1 MKLYLDTSTE
11 NTILRLDEKEYS
23 APLKNQLA
31 EQIFTFIHDKLVENQ
46 ADWTDLTEI
55 TFFAGPGSF
64 TGLRI
69 GAAVVNALADQLQIP
84 LKNQDREVVPI
95 ILPNYGR
102 PANITPSKKSISHSA
117 AHFACAIIYDIRK
130 FMDQD
135 LHQNQNNQKPQTI
148 GGVTFSA
155 GLSHPVTPQVSPG
168 SNQPSFAKPAS
179 EQSNITAPQPTI
191 PSPAD
196 LFNNNSAAFSAPQ
209 STPVS
214 TPATEN
220 PANAYQ
226 ANNYTSPAASAEQI
240 FAAETTNN
248 FYTNDNSNPFGENGF
263 TQAARNGN
271 PNSNQSMIDQSIQNA
286 AMLNQAT
293 EAQKNPGQEVNNGPE
308 IVYNQLNVPVASPTH
323 FEEKFTVVDP
333 NASADKSAEAA
344 KAEKEAK
351 EKDPRT
357 IAMKALKKMT
367 TMAMVFGIL
376 SVLFLVLSL
385 IGLVYGIS
393 QGDKITTANNTIK
406 NQSQIIAAVEESSGV
421 AKISTPADV
430 PVYKTTLGY
439 IYLSDWNIKLKVPDN
454 LSTMSYVLNT
464 YEYRNSICFNGIQKG
479 VQAKQEFADPAKNL
493 GKQGCLVRVPV
504 SEGDFEASTGKRF
517 GTKVTTYKDYNFF
530 YTDPTIS
537 SKDGTEL
544 GLETAS
550 NQIIR
555 NMIFALETYE

>member
-1 MKLYLDTSTE
+1 
-11 NTILRLDEKEYS
+11 
-23 APLKNQLA
+23 
-31 EQIFTFIHDKLVENQ
+31 
-46 ADWTDLTEI
+46 
-55 TFFAGPGSF
+55 
-64 TGLRI
+64 
-69 GAAVVNALADQLQIP
+69 
-84 LKNQDREVVPI
+84 
-95 ILPNYGR
+95 
-102 PANITPSKKSISHSA
+102 
-117 AHFACAIIYDIRK
+117 
-130 FMDQD
+130 MDQD

-179 EQSNITAPQPTI
+179 EQSNITAPQPT
-191 PSPAD
+191 PAT
-196 LFNNNSAAFSAPQ
+196 AP
-209 STPVS
+209 V
-214 TPATEN
+214 TEN

-226 ANNYTSPAASAEQI
+226 SNNYTSPAASAEQI

-248 FYTNDNSNPFGENGF
+248 FYANDSSNPFGENGF
-263 TQAARNGN
+263 TQAARSGN
-271 PNSNQSMIDQSIQNA
+271 PNSNQSMINQSIQNA

-293 EAQKNPGQEVNNGPE
+293 EAQKNPNQEVNNGPE

-333 NASADKSAEAA
+333 NADAIKSAESA
-344 KAEKEAK
+344 KAEKETK
-351 EKDPRT
+351 EKDPRF

-376 SVLFLVLSL
+376 AVLFLVLSL

-530 YTDPTIS
+530 YTDPTVS
-537 SKDGTEL
+537 SKDGAEL

>member
-1 MKLYLDTSTE
+1 
-11 NTILRLDEKEYS
+11 
-23 APLKNQLA
+23 
-31 EQIFTFIHDKLVENQ
+31 
-46 ADWTDLTEI
+46 
-55 TFFAGPGSF
+55 
-64 TGLRI
+64 
-69 GAAVVNALADQLQIP
+69 
-84 LKNQDREVVPI
+84 
-95 ILPNYGR
+95 
-102 PANITPSKKSISHSA
+102 
-117 AHFACAIIYDIRK
+117 
-130 FMDQD
+130 MDQD

-179 EQSNITAPQPTI
+179 EQSNATTPQPTI

-196 LFNNNSAAFSAPQ
+196 LFNNNSATFSTPQ

-214 TPATEN
+214 TPVTETT
-220 PANAYQ
+220 PANTYQ

-240 FAAETTNN
+240 FAAETTSN
-248 FYTNDNSNPFGENGF
+248 FYTNDSSNPFGENGF

-286 AMLNQAT
+286 AILSQAT
-293 EAQKNPGQEVNNGPE
+293 ETQKNSGQEMNNGPE

-333 NASADKSAEAA
+333 NADATKSAEAA

-351 EKDPRT
+351 EKDPRF

-393 QGDKITTANNTIK
+393 QGDKITTANSTIK
-406 NQSQIIAAVEESSGV
+406 NQAQIIAAVEESSGV

-530 YTDPTIS
+530 YIDPTIS
-537 SKDGTEL
+537 SKDGAEL

>member
-1 MKLYLDTSTE
+1 
-11 NTILRLDEKEYS
+11 
-23 APLKNQLA
+23 
-31 EQIFTFIHDKLVENQ
+31 
-46 ADWTDLTEI
+46 
-55 TFFAGPGSF
+55 
-64 TGLRI
+64 
-69 GAAVVNALADQLQIP
+69 
-84 LKNQDREVVPI
+84 
-95 ILPNYGR
+95 
-102 PANITPSKKSISHSA
+102 
-117 AHFACAIIYDIRK
+117 
-130 FMDQD
+130 MDQD

-179 EQSNITAPQPTI
+179 EQSNITTPQPTIPSPADLFSSNSAAFSATQSTPQPTI

-196 LFNNNSAAFSAPQ
+196 LFNNNSAAFSTPQ
-209 STPVS
+209 STPAT
-214 TPATEN
+214 TPMPETSN
-220 PANAYQ
+220 NTYQ
-226 ANNYTSPAASAEQI
+226 ANNYTSPAASVEQN
-240 FAAETTNN
+240 FATETANN
-248 FYTNDNSNPFGENGF
+248 FYTNGNSNPFSENGF
-263 TQAARNGN
+263 TQAARSGN
-271 PNSNQSMIDQSIQNA
+271 PNSNQSMINQSIQNA

-293 EAQKNPGQEVNNGPE
+293 ETQKNPGQEVDNGPE

-333 NASADKSAEAA
+333 NASADKSAEAD

-376 SVLFLVLSL
+376 AVLFLVLSL

-406 NQSQIIAAVEESSGV
+406 NQAQIIAAVEESSGV

-530 YTDPTIS
+530 YTDPTVS
-537 SKDGTEL
+537 SKDGAEL

>member
-1 MKLYLDTSTE
+1 
-11 NTILRLDEKEYS
+11 
-23 APLKNQLA
+23 
-31 EQIFTFIHDKLVENQ
+31 
-46 ADWTDLTEI
+46 
-55 TFFAGPGSF
+55 
-64 TGLRI
+64 
-69 GAAVVNALADQLQIP
+69 
-84 LKNQDREVVPI
+84 
-95 ILPNYGR
+95 
-102 PANITPSKKSISHSA
+102 
-117 AHFACAIIYDIRK
+117 
-130 FMDQD
+130 MDQD

-179 EQSNITAPQPTI
+179 EQSNITTPQPTI

-196 LFNNNSAAFSAPQ
+196 LFNNNSAAFSTPQ

-214 TPATEN
+214 TPVTETT
-220 PANAYQ
+220 PANTYQ

-240 FAAETTNN
+240 FAAENTNN
-248 FYTNDNSNPFGENGF
+248 FYTNDSSNPFGENGF

-271 PNSNQSMIDQSIQNA
+271 PNSNQNMINQSIQNA

-293 EAQKNPGQEVNNGPE
+293 ETQKNPGQEVNNGPE

-333 NASADKSAEAA
+333 NADAAKSAEAA

-351 EKDPRT
+351 EKDPRF

-376 SVLFLVLSL
+376 AVLFLVLSL

-406 NQSQIIAAVEESSGV
+406 NQAQIIAAVEESSGV

-439 IYLSDWNIKLKVPDN
+439 IYLSDWNIKLKIPDN
-454 LSTMSYVLNT
+454 ISTMSYVLNT

-537 SKDGTEL
+537 SKDGAEL

>member
-1 MKLYLDTSTE
+1 
-11 NTILRLDEKEYS
+11 
-23 APLKNQLA
+23 
-31 EQIFTFIHDKLVENQ
+31 
-46 ADWTDLTEI
+46 
-55 TFFAGPGSF
+55 
-64 TGLRI
+64 
-69 GAAVVNALADQLQIP
+69 
-84 LKNQDREVVPI
+84 
-95 ILPNYGR
+95 
-102 PANITPSKKSISHSA
+102 
-117 AHFACAIIYDIRK
+117 
-130 FMDQD
+130 MDQD

-179 EQSNITAPQPTI
+179 EQSNITTPQPTI

-196 LFNNNSAAFSAPQ
+196 LFNNNSATFSTPQ

-214 TPATEN
+214 TPVTETT
-220 PANAYQ
+220 PANTYQ

-240 FAAETTNN
+240 FAAETTSN
-248 FYTNDNSNPFGENGF
+248 FYTNDSYNPFGENGF

-271 PNSNQSMIDQSIQNA
+271 PNSNQNMINQSIQNA

-293 EAQKNPGQEVNNGPE
+293 ETQKNPGQEANNGPE

-376 SVLFLVLSL
+376 AVLFLVLSL
-385 IGLVYGIS
+385 VGLVYGIS

-406 NQSQIIAAVEESSGV
+406 NQAQIIAAVEESSGV

-537 SKDGTEL
+537 SKDGAEL

>member
-1 MKLYLDTSTE
+1 
-11 NTILRLDEKEYS
+11 
-23 APLKNQLA
+23 
-31 EQIFTFIHDKLVENQ
+31 
-46 ADWTDLTEI
+46 
-55 TFFAGPGSF
+55 
-64 TGLRI
+64 
-69 GAAVVNALADQLQIP
+69 
-84 LKNQDREVVPI
+84 
-95 ILPNYGR
+95 
-102 PANITPSKKSISHSA
+102 
-117 AHFACAIIYDIRK
+117 
-130 FMDQD
+130 MDQD
-135 LHQNQNNQKPQTI
+135 LRQNQNNQKPQTI

-179 EQSNITAPQPTI
+179 EQSNITTPQPTI

-196 LFNNNSAAFSAPQ
+196 LFNNNSATFSTPQ

-214 TPATEN
+214 TPVTETT
-220 PANAYQ
+220 PANTYQ

-240 FAAETTNN
+240 FAAENTNN
-248 FYTNDNSNPFGENGF
+248 FYTNDSSNPFGENGF

-271 PNSNQSMIDQSIQNA
+271 PNSNQSMINQSIQNA

-293 EAQKNPGQEVNNGPE
+293 ETQKNPGQEMNNGPE

-333 NASADKSAEAA
+333 NADATKSAEAA

-351 EKDPRT
+351 EKDPRF

-376 SVLFLVLSL
+376 AVLFLVLSL

-406 NQSQIIAAVEESSGV
+406 NQAQIIAAVEESSGV

-454 LSTMSYVLNT
+454 ISTMSYVLNT

-530 YTDPTIS
+530 YIDPTIS
-537 SKDGTEL
+537 SKDGAEL

>member
-1 MKLYLDTSTE
+1 
-11 NTILRLDEKEYS
+11 
-23 APLKNQLA
+23 
-31 EQIFTFIHDKLVENQ
+31 
-46 ADWTDLTEI
+46 
-55 TFFAGPGSF
+55 
-64 TGLRI
+64 
-69 GAAVVNALADQLQIP
+69 
-84 LKNQDREVVPI
+84 
-95 ILPNYGR
+95 
-102 PANITPSKKSISHSA
+102 
-117 AHFACAIIYDIRK
+117 
-130 FMDQD
+130 MDQD

-179 EQSNITAPQPTI
+179 EQSNATTPQPTI

-196 LFNNNSAAFSAPQ
+196 LFNNNSAAFSTPQ

-214 TPATEN
+214 TPVTETT
-220 PANAYQ
+220 PANTYQ
-226 ANNYTSPAASAEQI
+226 ANNYTSPVASAEQI
-240 FAAETTNN
+240 FAADTTNN
-248 FYTNDNSNPFGENGF
+248 FYANDNSNPFGENGF

-271 PNSNQSMIDQSIQNA
+271 PNSNQNMINQSIQNA

-293 EAQKNPGQEVNNGPE
+293 ETQKNPGQEMNNGPE

-333 NASADKSAEAA
+333 NADAAKSAEAA

-351 EKDPRT
+351 DKDPRF

-376 SVLFLVLSL
+376 AVLFLVLSL

-406 NQSQIIAAVEESSGV
+406 NQAQIIAAVEESSGV
-421 AKISTPADV
+421 AKISTPSDV

-530 YTDPTIS
+530 YIDPTVS
-537 SKDGTEL
+537 SKDGAEL

>member
-1 MKLYLDTSTE
+1 
-11 NTILRLDEKEYS
+11 
-23 APLKNQLA
+23 
-31 EQIFTFIHDKLVENQ
+31 
-46 ADWTDLTEI
+46 
-55 TFFAGPGSF
+55 
-64 TGLRI
+64 
-69 GAAVVNALADQLQIP
+69 
-84 LKNQDREVVPI
+84 
-95 ILPNYGR
+95 
-102 PANITPSKKSISHSA
+102 
-117 AHFACAIIYDIRK
+117 
-130 FMDQD
+130 MDQD

-179 EQSNITAPQPTI
+179 EQSNITTPQPTI

-196 LFNNNSAAFSAPQ
+196 LFNNNSATFSTPQ

-214 TPATEN
+214 TPVTETT
-220 PANAYQ
+220 PANTYQ

-240 FAAETTNN
+240 FAAETNNN
-248 FYTNDNSNPFGENGF
+248 FYTNDSSNPFGENGF

-271 PNSNQSMIDQSIQNA
+271 PNSNQSMINQSIQNA

-293 EAQKNPGQEVNNGPE
+293 ETQKNPGQEMNNGPE

-333 NASADKSAEAA
+333 NADAAKSAEAA

-351 EKDPRT
+351 EKDPRF

-376 SVLFLVLSL
+376 AVLFLVLSL

-393 QGDKITTANNTIK
+393 QGDKITTANNTIR
-406 NQSQIIAAVEESSGV
+406 NQAQIIAAVEESSGV
-421 AKISTPADV
+421 AKISTPSDV

-439 IYLSDWNIKLKVPDN
+439 IYLSDWNIKLKIPDN
-454 LSTMSYVLNT
+454 ISTMSYVLNT

-530 YTDPTIS
+530 YIDPTVS
-537 SKDGTEL
+537 SKDGAEL

>member
-1 MKLYLDTSTE
+1 
-11 NTILRLDEKEYS
+11 
-23 APLKNQLA
+23 
-31 EQIFTFIHDKLVENQ
+31 
-46 ADWTDLTEI
+46 
-55 TFFAGPGSF
+55 
-64 TGLRI
+64 
-69 GAAVVNALADQLQIP
+69 
-84 LKNQDREVVPI
+84 
-95 ILPNYGR
+95 
-102 PANITPSKKSISHSA
+102 
-117 AHFACAIIYDIRK
+117 
-130 FMDQD
+130 MDQD

-179 EQSNITAPQPTI
+179 EQSNAATPQPTI

-196 LFNNNSAAFSAPQ
+196 LFGNNSAAFSAPQ
-209 STPVS
+209 STP
-214 TPATEN
+214 ATAPVAEN

-226 ANNYTSPAASAEQI
+226 PNNYTSPAASAEQI

-248 FYTNDNSNPFGENGF
+248 FYTNDSSNPFGENGF

-271 PNSNQSMIDQSIQNA
+271 PNSNQSMINQSIQNA

-293 EAQKNPGQEVNNGPE
+293 ETQKNPGQEANNGPE

-333 NASADKSAEAA
+333 NAASEKSAEAA

-357 IAMKALKKMT
+357 IAMRALKKMT

-376 SVLFLVLSL
+376 AVLFLVLSL

-439 IYLSDWNIKLKVPDN
+439 IYLSDWNIKLKIPDN
-454 LSTMSYVLNT
+454 ISTMSYVLNT

-504 SEGDFEASTGKRF
+504 SGDFEASTGKRF

-530 YTDPTIS
+530 YIDPTVS
-537 SKDGTEL
+537 SKDGAEL

>member
-1 MKLYLDTSTE
+1 
-11 NTILRLDEKEYS
+11 
-23 APLKNQLA
+23 
-31 EQIFTFIHDKLVENQ
+31 
-46 ADWTDLTEI
+46 
-55 TFFAGPGSF
+55 
-64 TGLRI
+64 
-69 GAAVVNALADQLQIP
+69 
-84 LKNQDREVVPI
+84 
-95 ILPNYGR
+95 
-102 PANITPSKKSISHSA
+102 
-117 AHFACAIIYDIRK
+117 
-130 FMDQD
+130 MDQD

-179 EQSNITAPQPTI
+179 EQSNITTPQPTI

-196 LFNNNSAAFSAPQ
+196 LFNNNSATFSTPQ

-214 TPATEN
+214 TPVTETT
-220 PANAYQ
+220 PANTYQ

-240 FAAETTNN
+240 FAAETTSN
-248 FYTNDNSNPFGENGF
+248 FYTNDSSNPFGENGF

-271 PNSNQSMIDQSIQNA
+271 PNSNQSMINQSIQNA

-293 EAQKNPGQEVNNGPE
+293 ETQKNSGQEMNNGPE

-323 FEEKFTVVDP
+323 FEEKFTVVDS
-333 NASADKSAEAA
+333 NADAIKSAESA

-351 EKDPRT
+351 EKDPRF

-376 SVLFLVLSL
+376 AVLFLVLSL

-421 AKISTPADV
+421 VKISTPADV

-537 SKDGTEL
+537 SKDGAEL

>member
-1 MKLYLDTSTE
+1 
-11 NTILRLDEKEYS
+11 
-23 APLKNQLA
+23 
-31 EQIFTFIHDKLVENQ
+31 
-46 ADWTDLTEI
+46 
-55 TFFAGPGSF
+55 
-64 TGLRI
+64 
-69 GAAVVNALADQLQIP
+69 
-84 LKNQDREVVPI
+84 
-95 ILPNYGR
+95 
-102 PANITPSKKSISHSA
+102 
-117 AHFACAIIYDIRK
+117 
-130 FMDQD
+130 MDQD
-135 LHQNQNNQKPQTI
+135 LRQNQNNQKPQTI

-179 EQSNITAPQPTI
+179 EQSNITTPQPTI

-196 LFNNNSAAFSAPQ
+196 LFNNNSATFSTPQ

-214 TPATEN
+214 TPVTETT
-220 PANAYQ
+220 PANTYQ

-240 FAAETTNN
+240 FAAENTNN
-248 FYTNDNSNPFGENGF
+248 FYTNDSSNPFGENGF

-271 PNSNQSMIDQSIQNA
+271 PNSNQSMINQSIQNA

-293 EAQKNPGQEVNNGPE
+293 ETQKNPGQEMNNGPE

-333 NASADKSAEAA
+333 NADATKSAEAA

-351 EKDPRT
+351 EKDPRF

-376 SVLFLVLSL
+376 AVLFLVLSL

-406 NQSQIIAAVEESSGV
+406 NQAQIIAAVEESSGV

-530 YTDPTIS
+530 YIDPTVS
-537 SKDGTEL
+537 SKDGAEL

>member
-1 MKLYLDTSTE
+1 
-11 NTILRLDEKEYS
+11 
-23 APLKNQLA
+23 
-31 EQIFTFIHDKLVENQ
+31 
-46 ADWTDLTEI
+46 
-55 TFFAGPGSF
+55 
-64 TGLRI
+64 
-69 GAAVVNALADQLQIP
+69 
-84 LKNQDREVVPI
+84 
-95 ILPNYGR
+95 
-102 PANITPSKKSISHSA
+102 
-117 AHFACAIIYDIRK
+117 
-130 FMDQD
+130 MDQD

-179 EQSNITAPQPTI
+179 EQSNITTPQPTI

-196 LFNNNSAAFSAPQ
+196 LFNNNSATFSTPQ

-214 TPATEN
+214 TPVTETT
-220 PANAYQ
+220 PANTYQ

-240 FAAETTNN
+240 FAADTTNN

-263 TQAARNGN
+263 TQAARSGN
-271 PNSNQSMIDQSIQNA
+271 PNSNQSMINQSIQNA

-293 EAQKNPGQEVNNGPE
+293 ETQKNPGQEMNNGPE

-333 NASADKSAEAA
+333 NADATKSAEAA

-351 EKDPRT
+351 EKDPRF

-376 SVLFLVLSL
+376 AVLFLVLSL

-406 NQSQIIAAVEESSGV
+406 NQAQIIAAVEESSGV

-530 YTDPTIS
+530 YIDPTVS
-537 SKDGTEL
+537 SKDGAEL

>member
-1 MKLYLDTSTE
+1 
-11 NTILRLDEKEYS
+11 
-23 APLKNQLA
+23 
-31 EQIFTFIHDKLVENQ
+31 
-46 ADWTDLTEI
+46 
-55 TFFAGPGSF
+55 
-64 TGLRI
+64 
-69 GAAVVNALADQLQIP
+69 
-84 LKNQDREVVPI
+84 
-95 ILPNYGR
+95 
-102 PANITPSKKSISHSA
+102 
-117 AHFACAIIYDIRK
+117 
-130 FMDQD
+130 MDQD
-135 LHQNQNNQKPQTI
+135 LRQNQNNQKPQTI

-179 EQSNITAPQPTI
+179 EQSNITTPQPTI

-196 LFNNNSAAFSAPQ
+196 LFNNNSATFSTPQ

-214 TPATEN
+214 TPVTETT
-220 PANAYQ
+220 PANTYQ

-240 FAAETTNN
+240 FAAENTNN
-248 FYTNDNSNPFGENGF
+248 FYTNDSSNPFGENGF

-271 PNSNQSMIDQSIQNA
+271 PNSNQSMINQSIQNA

-293 EAQKNPGQEVNNGPE
+293 ETQKNPGQEMNNGPE

-333 NASADKSAEAA
+333 NADATKSAEAA

-351 EKDPRT
+351 EKDPRF

-376 SVLFLVLSL
+376 AVLFLVLSL

-406 NQSQIIAAVEESSGV
+406 NQAQIIAAVEESSGV

-454 LSTMSYVLNT
+454 ISTMSYVLNT

-493 GKQGCLVRVPV
+493 GRQGCLVRVPV

-537 SKDGTEL
+537 SKDGAEL

>member
-1 MKLYLDTSTE
+1 
-11 NTILRLDEKEYS
+11 
-23 APLKNQLA
+23 
-31 EQIFTFIHDKLVENQ
+31 
-46 ADWTDLTEI
+46 
-55 TFFAGPGSF
+55 
-64 TGLRI
+64 
-69 GAAVVNALADQLQIP
+69 
-84 LKNQDREVVPI
+84 
-95 ILPNYGR
+95 
-102 PANITPSKKSISHSA
+102 
-117 AHFACAIIYDIRK
+117 
-130 FMDQD
+130 MDQD

-179 EQSNITAPQPTI
+179 EQSNITTPQPTI

-196 LFNNNSAAFSAPQ
+196 LFNNNSATFSTPQ

-214 TPATEN
+214 TPVTETT
-220 PANAYQ
+220 PANTYQ

-240 FAAETTNN
+240 FAAETNNN
-248 FYTNDNSNPFGENGF
+248 FYTNDSSNPFGENGF

-271 PNSNQSMIDQSIQNA
+271 PNSNQSMINQSIQNA

-293 EAQKNPGQEVNNGPE
+293 ETQKNPGQEVNNGPE

-333 NASADKSAEAA
+333 NADAAKSAEAA

-351 EKDPRT
+351 EKDPRF

-406 NQSQIIAAVEESSGV
+406 NQAQIIAAVEESSGV

-537 SKDGTEL
+537 SKDGAEL

>member
-1 MKLYLDTSTE
+1 
-11 NTILRLDEKEYS
+11 
-23 APLKNQLA
+23 
-31 EQIFTFIHDKLVENQ
+31 
-46 ADWTDLTEI
+46 
-55 TFFAGPGSF
+55 
-64 TGLRI
+64 
-69 GAAVVNALADQLQIP
+69 
-84 LKNQDREVVPI
+84 
-95 ILPNYGR
+95 
-102 PANITPSKKSISHSA
+102 
-117 AHFACAIIYDIRK
+117 
-130 FMDQD
+130 MDQD

-179 EQSNITAPQPTI
+179 EQSNITTPQPTI

-196 LFNNNSAAFSAPQ
+196 LFNNNSATFSTPQ

-214 TPATEN
+214 TPVTETT
-220 PANAYQ
+220 PANTYQ

-240 FAAETTNN
+240 FAAETNNN
-248 FYTNDNSNPFGENGF
+248 FYTNDSSNPFGENGF

-271 PNSNQSMIDQSIQNA
+271 PNSNQSMINQSIQNA

-293 EAQKNPGQEVNNGPE
+293 ETQKNPGQEMNNGPE

-333 NASADKSAEAA
+333 NADAAKSAEAA

-351 EKDPRT
+351 EKDPRF

-376 SVLFLVLSL
+376 AVLFLVLSL

-393 QGDKITTANNTIK
+393 QGDKITTANNTIR
-406 NQSQIIAAVEESSGV
+406 NQAQIIAAVEESSGV
-421 AKISTPADV
+421 AKISTPSDV

-439 IYLSDWNIKLKVPDN
+439 IYLSDWNIKLKIPDN
-454 LSTMSYVLNT
+454 ISTMSYVLNT

-537 SKDGTEL
+537 SKDGAEL

>member
-1 MKLYLDTSTE
+1 
-11 NTILRLDEKEYS
+11 
-23 APLKNQLA
+23 
-31 EQIFTFIHDKLVENQ
+31 
-46 ADWTDLTEI
+46 
-55 TFFAGPGSF
+55 
-64 TGLRI
+64 
-69 GAAVVNALADQLQIP
+69 
-84 LKNQDREVVPI
+84 
-95 ILPNYGR
+95 
-102 PANITPSKKSISHSA
+102 
-117 AHFACAIIYDIRK
+117 
-130 FMDQD
+130 MDQD

-179 EQSNITAPQPTI
+179 ELSNTATSQPTIPSPADLFSSNSAAFSATQSTPQPTI

-209 STPVS
+209 PNPQSNPVATPVAE
-214 TPATEN
+214 TPAST
-220 PANAYQ
+220 YQ
-226 ANNYTSPAASAEQI
+226 SNNYTSPAASAEQI
-240 FAAETTNN
+240 FTADTTNN
-248 FYTNDNSNPFGENGF
+248 FYASDNSNPFGENGF
-263 TQAARNGN
+263 TQAARSGN
-271 PNSNQSMIDQSIQNA
+271 PNSNQSMINQSIQNA

-293 EAQKNPGQEVNNGPE
+293 EAQKNPNPEANTGPE

-333 NASADKSAEAA
+333 NADVTKSAEVA

-376 SVLFLVLSL
+376 AVVFLVLSL
-385 IGLVYGIS
+385 VGLVYGIS
-393 QGDKITTANNTIK
+393 QGDKITAANNTIK
-406 NQSQIIAAVEESSGV
+406 NQAKIIAAVEESSGV

-530 YTDPTIS
+530 YTDPTVS
-537 SKDGTEL
+537 SKDGAEL

>member
-1 MKLYLDTSTE
+1 
-11 NTILRLDEKEYS
+11 
-23 APLKNQLA
+23 
-31 EQIFTFIHDKLVENQ
+31 
-46 ADWTDLTEI
+46 
-55 TFFAGPGSF
+55 
-64 TGLRI
+64 
-69 GAAVVNALADQLQIP
+69 
-84 LKNQDREVVPI
+84 
-95 ILPNYGR
+95 
-102 PANITPSKKSISHSA
+102 
-117 AHFACAIIYDIRK
+117 
-130 FMDQD
+130 MDQD

-179 EQSNITAPQPTI
+179 EQSNITTPQPTI

-196 LFNNNSAAFSAPQ
+196 LFNNNSATFSTPQ

-214 TPATEN
+214 TPVAETT
-220 PANAYQ
+220 PANTYQ

-240 FAAETTNN
+240 FAADTTNN
-248 FYTNDNSNPFGENGF
+248 FYANDNSNPFGENGF
-263 TQAARNGN
+263 TQAARSGN
-271 PNSNQSMIDQSIQNA
+271 PNSNQSMINQSIQNA

-293 EAQKNPGQEVNNGPE
+293 EAQKNPNPEVNNGPE

-333 NASADKSAEAA
+333 NAAADKSAEAA

-406 NQSQIIAAVEESSGV
+406 NQAQIIAAVEESSGV

-530 YTDPTIS
+530 YIDPTVS
-537 SKDGTEL
+537 SKDGAEL

>member
-1 MKLYLDTSTE
+1 
-11 NTILRLDEKEYS
+11 
-23 APLKNQLA
+23 
-31 EQIFTFIHDKLVENQ
+31 
-46 ADWTDLTEI
+46 
-55 TFFAGPGSF
+55 
-64 TGLRI
+64 
-69 GAAVVNALADQLQIP
+69 
-84 LKNQDREVVPI
+84 
-95 ILPNYGR
+95 
-102 PANITPSKKSISHSA
+102 
-117 AHFACAIIYDIRK
+117 
-130 FMDQD
+130 MDQD

-179 EQSNITAPQPTI
+179 EQSNATTPQPTI

-196 LFNNNSAAFSAPQ
+196 LFGNNSAAFSAPQ

-214 TPATEN
+214 TPVTETT
-220 PANAYQ
+220 PANTYQ

-240 FAAETTNN
+240 FAAETTSN
-248 FYTNDNSNPFGENGF
+248 FYTNDSSNPFGENGF

-271 PNSNQSMIDQSIQNA
+271 PNSNQSMINQSIQNA

-293 EAQKNPGQEVNNGPE
+293 ETQKNPGQEVNNGPE

-333 NASADKSAEAA
+333 NADTAKSAEAA

-351 EKDPRT
+351 EKDPRF

-376 SVLFLVLSL
+376 AVLFLVLSL

-406 NQSQIIAAVEESSGV
+406 NQAQIIAAVEESSGV
-421 AKISTPADV
+421 AKISTPSDV

-537 SKDGTEL
+537 SKDGAEL

>member
-1 MKLYLDTSTE
+1 
-11 NTILRLDEKEYS
+11 
-23 APLKNQLA
+23 
-31 EQIFTFIHDKLVENQ
+31 
-46 ADWTDLTEI
+46 
-55 TFFAGPGSF
+55 
-64 TGLRI
+64 
-69 GAAVVNALADQLQIP
+69 
-84 LKNQDREVVPI
+84 
-95 ILPNYGR
+95 
-102 PANITPSKKSISHSA
+102 
-117 AHFACAIIYDIRK
+117 
-130 FMDQD
+130 MDQD

-179 EQSNITAPQPTI
+179 EQSNATTPQPTI

-196 LFNNNSAAFSAPQ
+196 LFNNNSAAFSTPQ

-214 TPATEN
+214 TPVTETT
-220 PANAYQ
+220 PANTYQ

-240 FAAETTNN
+240 FAAETNNN
-248 FYTNDNSNPFGENGF
+248 FYTNDSSNPFGENGF

-271 PNSNQSMIDQSIQNA
+271 PNSNQSMINQSIQNA

-293 EAQKNPGQEVNNGPE
+293 ETQKNPGQEVNNGPE

-333 NASADKSAEAA
+333 NADATKSAEAA

-351 EKDPRT
+351 EKDPRF

-376 SVLFLVLSL
+376 AVLFLVLSL

-537 SKDGTEL
+537 SKDGAEL

>member
-1 MKLYLDTSTE
+1 
-11 NTILRLDEKEYS
+11 
-23 APLKNQLA
+23 
-31 EQIFTFIHDKLVENQ
+31 
-46 ADWTDLTEI
+46 
-55 TFFAGPGSF
+55 
-64 TGLRI
+64 
-69 GAAVVNALADQLQIP
+69 
-84 LKNQDREVVPI
+84 
-95 ILPNYGR
+95 
-102 PANITPSKKSISHSA
+102 
-117 AHFACAIIYDIRK
+117 
-130 FMDQD
+130 MDQD

-179 EQSNITAPQPTI
+179 EQSNATTPQPTI

-196 LFNNNSAAFSAPQ
+196 LFNNNSATFSTPQ

-214 TPATEN
+214 TPVTETT
-220 PANAYQ
+220 PANTYQ

-240 FAAETTNN
+240 FAAETTSN
-248 FYTNDNSNPFGENGF
+248 FYTNDSSNPFGENGF

-271 PNSNQSMIDQSIQNA
+271 PNSNQSMINQSIQNA

-293 EAQKNPGQEVNNGPE
+293 ETQKNSGQEMNNGPE

-323 FEEKFTVVDP
+323 FEEKFTVVDA

-376 SVLFLVLSL
+376 AVLFLVLSL

-406 NQSQIIAAVEESSGV
+406 NQAQIIAAVEESSGV

-530 YTDPTIS
+530 YTDPTVS
-537 SKDGTEL
+537 SKDGAEL

>member
-1 MKLYLDTSTE
+1 
-11 NTILRLDEKEYS
+11 
-23 APLKNQLA
+23 
-31 EQIFTFIHDKLVENQ
+31 
-46 ADWTDLTEI
+46 
-55 TFFAGPGSF
+55 
-64 TGLRI
+64 
-69 GAAVVNALADQLQIP
+69 
-84 LKNQDREVVPI
+84 
-95 ILPNYGR
+95 
-102 PANITPSKKSISHSA
+102 
-117 AHFACAIIYDIRK
+117 
-130 FMDQD
+130 MDQD

-179 EQSNITAPQPTI
+179 ELSNTATPQPTIPSPADLFGNNSAAFSATQPTPQSTI

-196 LFNNNSAAFSAPQ
+196 LFNNNSAAFSTPQ
-209 STPVS
+209 STPVT
-214 TPATEN
+214 TPATTPMPETSN
-220 PANAYQ
+220 NTYQ
-226 ANNYTSPAASAEQI
+226 ANNYTSPAVSPEQN
-240 FAAETTNN
+240 FATGTTNN
-248 FYTNDNSNPFGENGF
+248 FYANGNSNPFSENGF

-293 EAQKNPGQEVNNGPE
+293 EAQKNPNPEANTGPE
-308 IVYNQLNVPVASPTH
+308 IVYNHLNVPVASPTH

-406 NQSQIIAAVEESSGV
+406 NQAQIIAAVEESSGV

-530 YTDPTIS
+530 YIDPTVS
-537 SKDGTEL
+537 SKDGAEL

>member
-1 MKLYLDTSTE
+1 
-11 NTILRLDEKEYS
+11 
-23 APLKNQLA
+23 
-31 EQIFTFIHDKLVENQ
+31 
-46 ADWTDLTEI
+46 
-55 TFFAGPGSF
+55 
-64 TGLRI
+64 
-69 GAAVVNALADQLQIP
+69 
-84 LKNQDREVVPI
+84 
-95 ILPNYGR
+95 
-102 PANITPSKKSISHSA
+102 
-117 AHFACAIIYDIRK
+117 
-130 FMDQD
+130 MDQD

-179 EQSNITAPQPTI
+179 EQSNITTPQPTI

-196 LFNNNSAAFSAPQ
+196 LFNNNSATFSTPQ

-214 TPATEN
+214 TPVTETT
-220 PANAYQ
+220 PANTYQ

-351 EKDPRT
+351 EKDPRF

-376 SVLFLVLSL
+376 AVLFLVLSL

-406 NQSQIIAAVEESSGV
+406 NQAQIIAAVEESSGV

-530 YTDPTIS
+530 YIDPTVS
-537 SKDGTEL
+537 SKDGAEL

>member
-1 MKLYLDTSTE
+1 
-11 NTILRLDEKEYS
+11 
-23 APLKNQLA
+23 
-31 EQIFTFIHDKLVENQ
+31 
-46 ADWTDLTEI
+46 
-55 TFFAGPGSF
+55 
-64 TGLRI
+64 
-69 GAAVVNALADQLQIP
+69 
-84 LKNQDREVVPI
+84 
-95 ILPNYGR
+95 
-102 PANITPSKKSISHSA
+102 
-117 AHFACAIIYDIRK
+117 
-130 FMDQD
+130 MDQD

-179 EQSNITAPQPTI
+179 ELSNTATPQPTIPSPADLFSSNSAAFSATQSTPQPTI

-196 LFNNNSAAFSAPQ
+196 LFNNNSAAFSTPQ
-209 STPVS
+209 STPAT
-214 TPATEN
+214 TPMPETSN
-220 PANAYQ
+220 NTYQ

-240 FAAETTNN
+240 FAADTTNN
-248 FYTNDNSNPFGENGF
+248 FYANDNSNLFGENGF
-263 TQAARNGN
+263 TQAARSGN
-271 PNSNQSMIDQSIQNA
+271 PNSNQSMINQSIQNA
-286 AMLNQAT
+286 AMLSQAT
-293 EAQKNPGQEVNNGPE
+293 EAQKNPNPEANTGPE

-323 FEEKFTVVDP
+323 FEEKFPVVDP

-376 SVLFLVLSL
+376 AVVFLVLSL
-385 IGLVYGIS
+385 VGLVYGIS
-393 QGDKITTANNTIK
+393 QGDKITAANNTIK
-406 NQSQIIAAVEESSGV
+406 NQAKIIAAVEESSGV

-530 YTDPTIS
+530 YTDPTVS
-537 SKDGTEL
+537 SKDGAEL

>member
-1 MKLYLDTSTE
+1 
-11 NTILRLDEKEYS
+11 
-23 APLKNQLA
+23 
-31 EQIFTFIHDKLVENQ
+31 
-46 ADWTDLTEI
+46 
-55 TFFAGPGSF
+55 
-64 TGLRI
+64 
-69 GAAVVNALADQLQIP
+69 
-84 LKNQDREVVPI
+84 
-95 ILPNYGR
+95 
-102 PANITPSKKSISHSA
+102 
-117 AHFACAIIYDIRK
+117 
-130 FMDQD
+130 MDQD

-179 EQSNITAPQPTI
+179 EQSNITTPQPTI

-196 LFNNNSAAFSAPQ
+196 LFNNNSATFSTPQ

-214 TPATEN
+214 TPVTETT
-220 PANAYQ
+220 PANTYQ

-240 FAAETTNN
+240 FAAETTSN
-248 FYTNDNSNPFGENGF
+248 FYTNDSSNPFGENGF

-271 PNSNQSMIDQSIQNA
+271 PNSNQNMINQSIQNA

-293 EAQKNPGQEVNNGPE
+293 ETQKNPGQEVNNGPE

-406 NQSQIIAAVEESSGV
+406 NQAQIIAAVEESSGV

-537 SKDGTEL
+537 SKDGAEL

>member
-1 MKLYLDTSTE
+1 
-11 NTILRLDEKEYS
+11 
-23 APLKNQLA
+23 
-31 EQIFTFIHDKLVENQ
+31 
-46 ADWTDLTEI
+46 
-55 TFFAGPGSF
+55 
-64 TGLRI
+64 
-69 GAAVVNALADQLQIP
+69 
-84 LKNQDREVVPI
+84 
-95 ILPNYGR
+95 
-102 PANITPSKKSISHSA
+102 
-117 AHFACAIIYDIRK
+117 
-130 FMDQD
+130 MDQD

-179 EQSNITAPQPTI
+179 EQSNITTPQPTIPSPADLFSSNSAAFSATQSTPQPTI

-196 LFNNNSAAFSAPQ
+196 LFNNNSATFSTPQ

-214 TPATEN
+214 TPVTETT
-220 PANAYQ
+220 PANTYQ

-248 FYTNDNSNPFGENGF
+248 FYTNDSSNPFGENGF

-271 PNSNQSMIDQSIQNA
+271 PNSNQNMINQSIQNA

-293 EAQKNPGQEVNNGPE
+293 ETQKNPGQEMNNGPE

-333 NASADKSAEAA
+333 NADAIKSAESA

-351 EKDPRT
+351 EKDPRF

-376 SVLFLVLSL
+376 AVLFLVLSL

-454 LSTMSYVLNT
+454 ISTMSYVLNT

-537 SKDGTEL
+537 SKDGAEL

>member
-1 MKLYLDTSTE
+1 
-11 NTILRLDEKEYS
+11 
-23 APLKNQLA
+23 
-31 EQIFTFIHDKLVENQ
+31 
-46 ADWTDLTEI
+46 
-55 TFFAGPGSF
+55 
-64 TGLRI
+64 
-69 GAAVVNALADQLQIP
+69 
-84 LKNQDREVVPI
+84 
-95 ILPNYGR
+95 
-102 PANITPSKKSISHSA
+102 
-117 AHFACAIIYDIRK
+117 
-130 FMDQD
+130 MDQD

-179 EQSNITAPQPTI
+179 EQSNITTPQPTI

-196 LFNNNSAAFSAPQ
+196 LFNNNSATFSTPQ

-214 TPATEN
+214 TPVTETT
-220 PANAYQ
+220 PANTYQ

-240 FAAETTNN
+240 FAADTTNN
-248 FYTNDNSNPFGENGF
+248 FYANDSSNPFGENGF

-271 PNSNQSMIDQSIQNA
+271 PNSNQSMINQSIQNA

-293 EAQKNPGQEVNNGPE
+293 ETQKNPGQEMNNGPE

-333 NASADKSAEAA
+333 NADATKSAEAA

-376 SVLFLVLSL
+376 AVLFLVLSL

-406 NQSQIIAAVEESSGV
+406 NQAQIIAAVEESSGV

-530 YTDPTIS
+530 YIDPTVS
-537 SKDGTEL
+537 SKDGAEL

>member
-1 MKLYLDTSTE
+1 
-11 NTILRLDEKEYS
+11 
-23 APLKNQLA
+23 
-31 EQIFTFIHDKLVENQ
+31 
-46 ADWTDLTEI
+46 
-55 TFFAGPGSF
+55 
-64 TGLRI
+64 
-69 GAAVVNALADQLQIP
+69 
-84 LKNQDREVVPI
+84 
-95 ILPNYGR
+95 
-102 PANITPSKKSISHSA
+102 
-117 AHFACAIIYDIRK
+117 
-130 FMDQD
+130 MDQD

-196 LFNNNSAAFSAPQ
+196 LFNNNSATFSTPQ

-214 TPATEN
+214 TPVTETT
-220 PANAYQ
+220 PANTYQ
-226 ANNYTSPAASAEQI
+226 ANNYTSPVASAEQI
-240 FAAETTNN
+240 FAADTTNN
-248 FYTNDNSNPFGENGF
+248 FYANDNSNPFGENGF
-263 TQAARNGN
+263 TQAARSGN
-271 PNSNQSMIDQSIQNA
+271 PNSNQSMINQSIQNA

-293 EAQKNPGQEVNNGPE
+293 EAQKNPNPEANNGPE

-351 EKDPRT
+351 EKDPRF

-376 SVLFLVLSL
+376 AVLFLVLSL

-406 NQSQIIAAVEESSGV
+406 NQAQIIAAVEESSGV

-530 YTDPTIS
+530 YIDPTVS
-537 SKDGTEL
+537 SKDGAEL

>member
-1 MKLYLDTSTE
+1 
-11 NTILRLDEKEYS
+11 
-23 APLKNQLA
+23 
-31 EQIFTFIHDKLVENQ
+31 
-46 ADWTDLTEI
+46 
-55 TFFAGPGSF
+55 
-64 TGLRI
+64 
-69 GAAVVNALADQLQIP
+69 
-84 LKNQDREVVPI
+84 
-95 ILPNYGR
+95 
-102 PANITPSKKSISHSA
+102 
-117 AHFACAIIYDIRK
+117 
-130 FMDQD
+130 MDQD

-179 EQSNITAPQPTI
+179 EQSNITTPQPTI

-196 LFNNNSAAFSAPQ
+196 LFNNNSATFSTPQ

-214 TPATEN
+214 TPVTETT
-220 PANAYQ
+220 PANTYQ

-240 FAAETTNN
+240 FAAETNNN
-248 FYTNDNSNPFGENGF
+248 FYTNDSSNPFGENGF

-271 PNSNQSMIDQSIQNA
+271 PNSNQSMINQSIQNA

-293 EAQKNPGQEVNNGPE
+293 ETQKNPGQEVNKGPE

-333 NASADKSAEAA
+333 NADAIKSAESA

-351 EKDPRT
+351 EKDPRF

-376 SVLFLVLSL
+376 AVLFLVLSL

-406 NQSQIIAAVEESSGV
+406 NQAQIIAAVEESSGM

-530 YTDPTIS
+530 YIDPTIS
-537 SKDGTEL
+537 SKDGAEL

>member
-1 MKLYLDTSTE
+1 
-11 NTILRLDEKEYS
+11 
-23 APLKNQLA
+23 
-31 EQIFTFIHDKLVENQ
+31 
-46 ADWTDLTEI
+46 
-55 TFFAGPGSF
+55 
-64 TGLRI
+64 
-69 GAAVVNALADQLQIP
+69 
-84 LKNQDREVVPI
+84 
-95 ILPNYGR
+95 
-102 PANITPSKKSISHSA
+102 
-117 AHFACAIIYDIRK
+117 
-130 FMDQD
+130 MDQD

-179 EQSNITAPQPTI
+179 EQSNITTPQPTI

-196 LFNNNSAAFSAPQ
+196 LFNNNSATFSTPQ

-214 TPATEN
+214 TPVTETT
-220 PANAYQ
+220 PANTYQ

-240 FAAETTNN
+240 FAAETTSN
-248 FYTNDNSNPFGENGF
+248 FYTNDSSNPFGENGF

-271 PNSNQSMIDQSIQNA
+271 PNSNQSMINQSIQNA

-293 EAQKNPGQEVNNGPE
+293 ETQKNSGQEMNNGPE

-323 FEEKFTVVDP
+323 FEEKFTVVDS
-333 NASADKSAEAA
+333 NADATKSAEAA

-351 EKDPRT
+351 EKDPRF

-376 SVLFLVLSL
+376 AVLFLVLSL

-406 NQSQIIAAVEESSGV
+406 NQAQIIAAVEESSGV

-530 YTDPTIS
+530 YIDPTVS
-537 SKDGTEL
+537 SKDGAEL

>member
-1 MKLYLDTSTE
+1 
-11 NTILRLDEKEYS
+11 
-23 APLKNQLA
+23 
-31 EQIFTFIHDKLVENQ
+31 
-46 ADWTDLTEI
+46 
-55 TFFAGPGSF
+55 
-64 TGLRI
+64 
-69 GAAVVNALADQLQIP
+69 
-84 LKNQDREVVPI
+84 
-95 ILPNYGR
+95 
-102 PANITPSKKSISHSA
+102 
-117 AHFACAIIYDIRK
+117 
-130 FMDQD
+130 MDQD
-135 LHQNQNNQKPQTI
+135 LRQNQNNQKPQTI

-179 EQSNITAPQPTI
+179 EQSNITTPQPTI

-196 LFNNNSAAFSAPQ
+196 LFNNNSATFSTPQ

-214 TPATEN
+214 TPVTETT
-220 PANAYQ
+220 PANTYQ

-240 FAAETTNN
+240 FAAENTNN
-248 FYTNDNSNPFGENGF
+248 FYTNDSSNPFGENGF

-271 PNSNQSMIDQSIQNA
+271 PNSNQSMINQSIQNA

-293 EAQKNPGQEVNNGPE
+293 EAQKNPGQEANNGPE

-323 FEEKFTVVDP
+323 FEEKFTVVDS
-333 NASADKSAEAA
+333 NADAIKSAESA

-351 EKDPRT
+351 EKDPRF

-376 SVLFLVLSL
+376 AVLFLVLSL

-406 NQSQIIAAVEESSGV
+406 NQAQIIAAVEESSGV

-537 SKDGTEL
+537 SKDGAEL

>member
-1 MKLYLDTSTE
+1 
-11 NTILRLDEKEYS
+11 
-23 APLKNQLA
+23 
-31 EQIFTFIHDKLVENQ
+31 
-46 ADWTDLTEI
+46 
-55 TFFAGPGSF
+55 
-64 TGLRI
+64 
-69 GAAVVNALADQLQIP
+69 
-84 LKNQDREVVPI
+84 
-95 ILPNYGR
+95 
-102 PANITPSKKSISHSA
+102 
-117 AHFACAIIYDIRK
+117 
-130 FMDQD
+130 MDQD

-179 EQSNITAPQPTI
+179 ELSNTATPQPTIPSPADLFSSNSAAFSATQSTPQPTI

-196 LFNNNSAAFSAPQ
+196 LFNNNSAAFSTPQ
-209 STPVS
+209 STPAT
-214 TPATEN
+214 TPMPETSN
-220 PANAYQ
+220 NTYQ

-240 FAAETTNN
+240 FAADTTNN
-248 FYTNDNSNPFGENGF
+248 FYANDNSNLFGENGF
-263 TQAARNGN
+263 TQAARSGN
-271 PNSNQSMIDQSIQNA
+271 PNSNQSMINQSIQNA
-286 AMLNQAT
+286 AMLKQAT
-293 EAQKNPGQEVNNGPE
+293 EAQKNPNPEANTGPE

-376 SVLFLVLSL
+376 AVVFLVLSL
-385 IGLVYGIS
+385 VGLVYGIS
-393 QGDKITTANNTIK
+393 QGDKITAANNTIK
-406 NQSQIIAAVEESSGV
+406 NQAKIIAAVEESSGV

-454 LSTMSYVLNT
+454 ISTMSYVLNT

-530 YTDPTIS
+530 YTDPTVS
-537 SKDGTEL
+537 SKDGAEL

>member
-1 MKLYLDTSTE
+1 
-11 NTILRLDEKEYS
+11 
-23 APLKNQLA
+23 
-31 EQIFTFIHDKLVENQ
+31 
-46 ADWTDLTEI
+46 
-55 TFFAGPGSF
+55 
-64 TGLRI
+64 
-69 GAAVVNALADQLQIP
+69 
-84 LKNQDREVVPI
+84 
-95 ILPNYGR
+95 
-102 PANITPSKKSISHSA
+102 
-117 AHFACAIIYDIRK
+117 
-130 FMDQD
+130 MDQD

-179 EQSNITAPQPTI
+179 EQSNATTPQPTI

-196 LFNNNSAAFSAPQ
+196 LFNNNSATFSTPQ

-214 TPATEN
+214 TPVTETT
-220 PANAYQ
+220 PANTYQ

-240 FAAETTNN
+240 FAAETTSN
-248 FYTNDNSNPFGENGF
+248 FYTNDSSNPFGENGF

-271 PNSNQSMIDQSIQNA
+271 PNSNQSMINQSIQNA

-293 EAQKNPGQEVNNGPE
+293 ETQKNPGQEVNNGPE

-333 NASADKSAEAA
+333 NADAIKSAESA

-351 EKDPRT
+351 EKDPRF

-376 SVLFLVLSL
+376 AVLFLVLSL

-530 YTDPTIS
+530 YIDPTVS
-537 SKDGTEL
+537 SKDGAEL

>member
-1 MKLYLDTSTE
+1 
-11 NTILRLDEKEYS
+11 
-23 APLKNQLA
+23 
-31 EQIFTFIHDKLVENQ
+31 
-46 ADWTDLTEI
+46 
-55 TFFAGPGSF
+55 
-64 TGLRI
+64 
-69 GAAVVNALADQLQIP
+69 
-84 LKNQDREVVPI
+84 
-95 ILPNYGR
+95 
-102 PANITPSKKSISHSA
+102 
-117 AHFACAIIYDIRK
+117 
-130 FMDQD
+130 MDQD

-179 EQSNITAPQPTI
+179 EQSNITTPQPTI

-196 LFNNNSAAFSAPQ
+196 LFNNNSATFSTPQ

-214 TPATEN
+214 TPVTETT
-220 PANAYQ
+220 PANTYQ

-240 FAAETTNN
+240 FAADTTNN
-248 FYTNDNSNPFGENGF
+248 FYANDNSNPFGENGF
-263 TQAARNGN
+263 TQAARSGN
-271 PNSNQSMIDQSIQNA
+271 PNSNQSMINQSIQNA

-293 EAQKNPGQEVNNGPE
+293 EAQKNPNPEANTGPE

-376 SVLFLVLSL
+376 AVLFLVLSL

-406 NQSQIIAAVEESSGV
+406 NQAQIIAAVEESSGV

-530 YTDPTIS
+530 YTDPTVS
-537 SKDGTEL
+537 SKDGAEL

>member
-1 MKLYLDTSTE
+1 
-11 NTILRLDEKEYS
+11 
-23 APLKNQLA
+23 
-31 EQIFTFIHDKLVENQ
+31 
-46 ADWTDLTEI
+46 
-55 TFFAGPGSF
+55 
-64 TGLRI
+64 
-69 GAAVVNALADQLQIP
+69 
-84 LKNQDREVVPI
+84 
-95 ILPNYGR
+95 
-102 PANITPSKKSISHSA
+102 
-117 AHFACAIIYDIRK
+117 
-130 FMDQD
+130 MDQD

-179 EQSNITAPQPTI
+179 EQSNITTPQPTV

-196 LFNNNSAAFSAPQ
+196 LFNNNSATFSTPQ

-214 TPATEN
+214 TPVTETT
-220 PANAYQ
+220 PANTYQ

-240 FAAETTNN
+240 FAAETTSN
-248 FYTNDNSNPFGENGF
+248 FYTNDSSNPFGENGF

-271 PNSNQSMIDQSIQNA
+271 PNSNQSMINQSIQNA

-293 EAQKNPGQEVNNGPE
+293 ETQKNPGQEMNNGPE

-333 NASADKSAEAA
+333 NADAAKSAEAA

-351 EKDPRT
+351 EKDPRF

-406 NQSQIIAAVEESSGV
+406 NQAQIIAAVEESSGV

-439 IYLSDWNIKLKVPDN
+439 IYISDWNIKLKVPDN

-530 YTDPTIS
+530 YIDPTVS
-537 SKDGTEL
+537 SKDGAEL

>member
-1 MKLYLDTSTE
+1 
-11 NTILRLDEKEYS
+11 
-23 APLKNQLA
+23 
-31 EQIFTFIHDKLVENQ
+31 
-46 ADWTDLTEI
+46 
-55 TFFAGPGSF
+55 
-64 TGLRI
+64 
-69 GAAVVNALADQLQIP
+69 
-84 LKNQDREVVPI
+84 
-95 ILPNYGR
+95 
-102 PANITPSKKSISHSA
+102 
-117 AHFACAIIYDIRK
+117 
-130 FMDQD
+130 MDQD
-135 LHQNQNNQKPQTI
+135 LRQNQNNQKPQTI

-179 EQSNITAPQPTI
+179 EQSNITTPQPTI

-196 LFNNNSAAFSAPQ
+196 LFNNNSATFSTPQ

-214 TPATEN
+214 TPVTETT
-220 PANAYQ
+220 PANTYQ

-240 FAAETTNN
+240 FAAENTNN
-248 FYTNDNSNPFGENGF
+248 FYTNDSSNPFGENGF

-271 PNSNQSMIDQSIQNA
+271 PNSNQSMINQSIQNA

-293 EAQKNPGQEVNNGPE
+293 ETQKNPGQEMNNGPE

-333 NASADKSAEAA
+333 NADATKSAEAA

-351 EKDPRT
+351 EKDPRF

-376 SVLFLVLSL
+376 AVLFLVLSL

-406 NQSQIIAAVEESSGV
+406 NQAQIIAAVEESSGV

-530 YTDPTIS
+530 YIDPTIS
-537 SKDGTEL
+537 SKDGAEL

>member
-1 MKLYLDTSTE
+1 
-11 NTILRLDEKEYS
+11 
-23 APLKNQLA
+23 
-31 EQIFTFIHDKLVENQ
+31 
-46 ADWTDLTEI
+46 
-55 TFFAGPGSF
+55 
-64 TGLRI
+64 
-69 GAAVVNALADQLQIP
+69 
-84 LKNQDREVVPI
+84 
-95 ILPNYGR
+95 
-102 PANITPSKKSISHSA
+102 
-117 AHFACAIIYDIRK
+117 
-130 FMDQD
+130 MDQD

-179 EQSNITAPQPTI
+179 ELSNTATPQPTIPSPADLFSSNSAAFSATQSTPQPTI

-196 LFNNNSAAFSAPQ
+196 LFNNNSAAFSTPQ
-209 STPVS
+209 STPAT
-214 TPATEN
+214 TPMPETSN
-220 PANAYQ
+220 NTYQ
-226 ANNYTSPAASAEQI
+226 ANNYTSPAASVEQN
-240 FAAETTNN
+240 FATETANN
-248 FYTNDNSNPFGENGF
+248 FYTNGNSNPFSENGF
-263 TQAARNGN
+263 TQAARSGN
-271 PNSNQSMIDQSIQNA
+271 PNSNQSMINQSIQNA
-286 AMLNQAT
+286 AMLSQAT
-293 EAQKNPGQEVNNGPE
+293 EAQKNPNPEANTGPE

-333 NASADKSAEAA
+333 NAAADKSAEAA

-376 SVLFLVLSL
+376 AVVFLVLSL
-385 IGLVYGIS
+385 VGLVYGIS
-393 QGDKITTANNTIK
+393 QGDKITAANNTIK
-406 NQSQIIAAVEESSGV
+406 NQAQIIAAVEESSGV

-537 SKDGTEL
+537 SKDGAEL

>member
-1 MKLYLDTSTE
+1 
-11 NTILRLDEKEYS
+11 
-23 APLKNQLA
+23 
-31 EQIFTFIHDKLVENQ
+31 
-46 ADWTDLTEI
+46 
-55 TFFAGPGSF
+55 
-64 TGLRI
+64 
-69 GAAVVNALADQLQIP
+69 
-84 LKNQDREVVPI
+84 
-95 ILPNYGR
+95 
-102 PANITPSKKSISHSA
+102 
-117 AHFACAIIYDIRK
+117 
-130 FMDQD
+130 MDQD

-179 EQSNITAPQPTI
+179 EQSNITTPQPTI

-196 LFNNNSAAFSAPQ
+196 LFNNNSATFSTPQ

-214 TPATEN
+214 TPVTETT
-220 PANAYQ
+220 PANTYQ

-240 FAAETTNN
+240 FAAETNNN
-248 FYTNDNSNPFGENGF
+248 FYTNDSSNPFGENGF

-271 PNSNQSMIDQSIQNA
+271 PNSNQSMINQSIQNA

-293 EAQKNPGQEVNNGPE
+293 ETQKNPGQEVNKGPE

-333 NASADKSAEAA
+333 NADAIKSAESA

-351 EKDPRT
+351 EKDPRF

-376 SVLFLVLSL
+376 AVLFLVLSL

-406 NQSQIIAAVEESSGV
+406 NQAQIIAAVEESSGV

-530 YTDPTIS
+530 YIDPTIS
-537 SKDGTEL
+537 SKDGAEL